1 MAATETTTPPAT
13 TDRTNTVTAPTFPPG
28 RYGRR
33 RSPRKAPRW
42 VLPLLVVGVVAVGLG
57 LSWQMYRNYAADRI
71 TSQVTAFSIV
81 SDSAVKLSFQV
92 VKDPGQRATCIVR
105 ARSRDGRE
113 VGRAEVPVPAG
124 ASGEKTVLVTYTL
137 ATSKRAVAPEV
148 YGCAPA

>member
-1 MAATETTTPPAT
+1 
-13 TDRTNTVTAPTFPPG
+13 VTAPTFPPG

-33 RSPRKAPRW
+33 RSPRRAPRW
-42 VLPLLVVGVVAVGLG
+42 VLPLLVAGVVTAGLG

-71 TSQVTAFSIV
+71 TSQVTAFSII
-81 SDSAVKLSFQV
+81 SDSAVKLSFEV

-113 VGRAEVPVPAG
+113 VGRAEVSVPAG

-148 YGCAPA
+148 YGCAPG